1 MSQIVRQNNLF
12 AAEDWKTI
20 YRSFSQANF
29 TAYDYDS
36 IRSTMLNYISVNY
49 PEDFNDYIQSSE
61 FIAIIDLVA
70 FLGQS
75 IAFRTDLNSREN
87 FLDTAERRD
96 SIIRLAKLI
105 NYRSKRNVPAR
116 GILKITKVQTTEPLE
131 DSNGNELSN
140 TSITWND
147 PTNADWYDQW
157 LTICNSMFNSTNQF
171 GNPTSKKTV
180 GNVPTEIYNV
190 NSQTDTS
197 VVKPFSVDI
206 DGVNTKLEVVKAQF
220 NDDNFIEEKDPDQTS
235 AFTMLYR
242 NNNQGFGSS
251 DTGFFVYFKEGELEY
266 QDAFYSSPAPN
277 RVLSVDKTNVNDLD
291 VWVQKVTGTGV
302 PLEKWNKVP
311 SLFGQNTIYNSI
323 ALSQR
328 NIFNVQTE
336 NSDKVKIL
344 FADGN
349 FGTAPKGNFR
359 VWYRRSKGKGQ
370 VLRAN
375 RIQDK
380 EITVTYLNKQG
391 QQFQATLSLT
401 LTYTVA
407 NSSDTE
413 TNSNIK
419 SNAPVAF
426 YTQDRMVNAE
436 DYAIFPL
443 TQSQTIQKIKT
454 INRTHIGHSRYLD
467 TNDPTGTVKN
477 VNVFGEDG
485 ILYKNPNFSLA
496 SDEVTGIISDTSSY
510 SYIINNVLEPLIK
523 KAQLK
528 NFYFDTYKKTVETD
542 HDSDQFEMDQV
553 SVNKVLWQPYPVSG
567 SSSVGFFYI
576 GNAPILT
583 NGRPNTSQ
591 LITVFNNPNSSD
603 EKLAFIRPGAKL
615 EFVDDYSTPTTIK
628 WATVVSVSNDGS
640 ILSSEN
646 SGSITLDQEI
656 TAGLKVRKILPAFRT
671 TLSTEEKAL
680 IQSQMESGL
689 DFGIGYH
696 YRDLSTTENKW
707 YIIGETFIDTTSDFT
722 VKYNQ
727 SHGGYSSLGQDSSWI
742 VRASYVPAS
751 DSASSAKY
759 VFTVRGLEYVFES
772 DDEVRFFYVDKYKN
786 ISTQTGKAIKD
797 TIKLLD
803 INKDVSV
810 LSNPSSTTKLTA
822 PVTFELSEEFVE
834 QDGYVDTKK
843 VKIANYDSD
852 SDGMPDNPIG
862 HELLIDDSNHVFFN
876 SYSDYNGYTYY
887 KINKTVSQVSA
898 LTGSGLE
905 FLTTDQQF
913 YLNNTKL
920 TNGTAN
926 SYTKRYGVS
935 GSTIYKAY
943 RGRTATT
950 SEPFYFQ
957 YKHSAP
963 RTQRVD
969 PSVSNIIEMIILQTT
984 YYTSV
989 QNWFASNKSIAEL
1002 PKQPT
1007 ATELK
1012 ESLAE
1017 LEKYKTIGDQ
1027 IVYSPAKF
1035 KLLFGSTANVAN
1047 QATFRIVKIPGATFT
1062 DNQIK
1067 TGVVNAIQNY
1077 FGISNWDFGDTFFF
1091 TELSA
1096 YIHNQLSSQ
1105 ISSVVIVPK
1114 DSESKFGNLFQIKAE
1129 PNELFFSTAS
1139 VNDVEIVTGLT
1150 GNNLNPSSTGTSSSS
1165 GSY

>member
-12 AAEDWKTI
+12 AAEDWKTV
-20 YRSFSQANF
+20 YRTFSQANF

-70 FLGQS
+70 YLGQS

-105 NYRSKRNVPAR
+105 NYRTKRNVPAR
-116 GILKITKVQTTEPLE
+116 GILKITKILTSEPLE

-140 TSITWND
+140 TSISWND
-147 PTNADWYDQW
+147 STNADWYDQW

-171 GNPTSKKTV
+171 GNPTSKKVV
-180 GNVPTEIYNV
+180 GGVPTEIYNV

-197 VVKPFSVDI
+197 VVKPISVSI
-206 DGVNTKLEVVKAQF
+206 DGVNTKIDIVKASI
-220 NDDNFIEEKDPDQTS
+220 NTSNYLEERSPDQTD
-235 AFTMLYR
+235 AFTIIYR
-242 NNNQGFGSS
+242 NNNQGFGSV

-266 QDAFYSSPAPN
+266 QDQYYNDPIPN
-277 RVLSVDKTNVNDLD
+277 RVLSVDKTNINDLD
-291 VWVQKVTGTGV
+291 VWVQKVSSGGV
-302 PLEKWNKVP
+302 PIEKWKKVP
-311 SLFGQNTIYNSI
+311 SLFGQNTIYNSL
-323 ALSQR
+323 ALSER
-328 NIFNVQTE
+328 NIFNVQSE
-336 NSDKVKIL
+336 NNDKIKVL

-349 FGTAPKGNFR
+349 FGNAPKGNIR

-375 RIQDK
+375 RIQNK
-380 EITVTYLNKQG
+380 EVTLTYLNKEG
-391 QQFQATLSLT
+391 QEYQATLSLT
-401 LTYTVA
+401 LTYTVN

-413 TNSNIK
+413 TNANIK
-419 SNAPVAF
+419 NNAPVAF

-485 ILYKNPNFSLA
+485 ILYKNPNFTLA
-496 SDEVTGIISDTSSY
+496 TEEITGIISDNSSY
-510 SYIINNVLEPLIK
+510 SYIINSVLEPLLK
-523 KAQLK
+523 KPQLK
-528 NFYFDTYKKTVETD
+528 NFYFDTYKKAVETD

-553 SVNKVLWQPYPVSG
+553 SVNQVAWQPYPVSG
-567 SSSVGFFYI
+567 SSNVGFFYI
-576 GNAPILT
+576 GNAPVLAT
-583 NGRPNTSQ
+583 GRPNSAQ
-591 LITVFNNPNSSD
+591 LITVFNNPYSSN

-615 EFVDDYSTPTTIK
+615 EFVDSYSNPTTIK
-628 WATVVSVSNDGS
+628 WATVVSVTNDGT
-640 ILSSEN
+640 ILSSETT
-646 SGSITLDQEI
+646 GSITLDQEI
-656 TAGLKVRKILPAFRT
+656 TAGLKVRKVLPAFRT
-671 TLSTEEKAL
+671 TLSTDEKAL
-680 IQSQMESGL
+680 IQAQMEAGL

-696 YRDLSTTENKW
+696 YRDLSTTANKW
-707 YIIGETFIDTTSDFT
+707 YVIGEDFVDTSADFT

-727 SHGGYSSLGQDSSWI
+727 SHGGYSSLGEDASWLI
-742 VRASYVPAS
+742 RASYIPAS
-751 DSASSAKY
+751 DTASSPKY

-772 DDEVRFFYVDKYKN
+772 DNEVRFFYVDKYKN

-797 TIKLLD
+797 TIKILD
-803 INKDVSV
+803 INKDVDV
-810 LSNPSSTTKLTA
+810 LSNPASTTKLTN

-852 SDGMPDNPIG
+852 DDGMPDNPIG
-862 HELLIDDSNHVFFN
+862 HELLINDTNFVFFN

-887 KINKTVSQVSA
+887 KINKEVSQVDV
-898 LTGSGLE
+898 LTGAALE

-920 TNGTAN
+920 NNGT
-926 SYTKRYGVS
+926 SSQYTKRYGVS
-935 GSTIYKAY
+935 GNTIYKAY
-943 RGRTATT
+943 TGRTATT

-969 PSVSNIIEMIILQTT
+969 PSVSNIIEMIVLQTS
-984 YYTSV
+984 YYTNI
-989 QNWFASNKSIAEL
+989 QNWFAANKTAAEL
-1002 PKQPT
+1002 PVQPT

-1035 KLLFGSTANVAN
+1035 KLLFGKTANVAK
-1047 QATFRIVKIPGATFT
+1047 QATFRVVKILGATFT

-1067 TGVVNAIQNY
+1067 TGVVNAINDY
-1077 FGISNWDFGDTFFF
+1077 FNIANWDFGDTFFF

-1105 ISSVVIVPK
+1105 ISSVVIVPN
-1114 DSESKFGNLFQIKAE
+1114 DSESKFGNLFQIRAE

-1139 VNDVEIVTGLT
+1139 VEDVEIVVGLT
-1150 GNNLNPSSTGTSSSS
+1150 GNNLNPSMTDT